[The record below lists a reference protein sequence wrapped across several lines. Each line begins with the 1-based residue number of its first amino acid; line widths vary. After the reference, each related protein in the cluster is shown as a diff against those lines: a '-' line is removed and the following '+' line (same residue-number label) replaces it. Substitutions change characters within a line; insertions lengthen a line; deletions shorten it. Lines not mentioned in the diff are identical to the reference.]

1 MINKHIL
8 LAGNPNVGKSTVF
21 NALTGLNQHTG
32 NWVGKTVEPAFGSFR
47 IKDTTYDIY
56 DLPGTY
62 SVISNSPEEKAA
74 RDKICFSD
82 PDLTVIIVDATC
94 LTRNLNLVLQI
105 AEMTDKILICLNFS
119 DEAYKKGIIIDTEKL
134 SEILGLPVVDIC
146 AKNKKDIKLLKS
158 EIAQKADSSFKQ
170 GYKIKYPDIFEDA
183 VRPIY
188 EFIKKASPDTPSR
201 LCRFIAVKLL
211 DCPEF
216 GSELAS
222 CVVSDKRIL
231 DTLTNLINSV
241 KSDLDKNGFS
251 DVSVRDAV
259 ADASFSSAVE
269 ISKKCTSYSTK
280 YKTANV
286 CFADKLLTS
295 KVTGIPIMLV
305 FLCGILWLTLI
316 GANYPSAM
324 LSAFFTRIGK
334 VLTSLC
340 VTAGIPLSWTSLLID
355 GIYKTTAQVT
365 AVMLPPMA
373 IFFPLFTL
381 LEDLGILPR
390 IAFNLDRGFC
400 RAGSCGKQAL
410 TMCMGLGCNAV
421 GVSGCRIISSPAER
435 KAAILTNTFIPCNG
449 RFGMLTVLS
458 SIFIGGCF
466 AAKYSSLVS
475 AIWICVL
482 IICGILVSLLVTRVL
497 TKFVYKNSR
506 ETFTLELPPYRRPS
520 IVKTLIRSLYDR
532 TLHTLRRAVSV
543 AAPCGALIWLL
554 ANISINGE
562 TLLNICTEFLDPA
575 GILLGLDGAILTAFI
590 LALPANEIVLPIIL
604 MCYISSTQPIDSYS
618 TYAIAEILKQN
629 GWTVLTAIN
638 VMLFSVLHFPC
649 ATTLKTVKAE
659 TGSLKTT
666 SAAFFIPLFC
676 ASIVCLSTTLLYHL
690 VQLVLSLI

>member
-1 MINKHIL
+1 MSNKHIL

-62 SVISNSPEEKAA
+62 SVISNSPEEKVA
-74 RDKICFSD
+74 RDEICFSN
-82 PDLTVIIVDATC
+82 PDLTVIVVDATC

-105 AEMTDKILICLNFS
+105 AEITDRLLLCLNFS
-119 DEAYKKGIIIDTEKL
+119 DEAYKKGILIDTEKL
-134 SEILGLPVVDIC
+134 SELLGLPVVDIC
-146 AKNKKDIKLLKS
+146 AKNKKDIILLKS
-158 EIAQKADSSFKQ
+158 EIAEKVDSSFKPR
-170 GYKIKYPDIFEDA
+170 YRIKYPDIFEDA
-183 VRPIY
+183 IRPIY

-211 DCPEF
+211 DYPEF
-216 GSELAS
+216 GAELAS
-222 CVVSDKRIL
+222 RVLPDKWISDVF
-231 DTLTNLINSV
+231 TNLIDSV
-241 KSDLDKNGFS
+241 KSDLNEKGFS
-251 DVSVRDAV
+251 AVSVRDAV
-259 ADASFSSAVE
+259 TDASFSSAVE
-269 ISKKCTSYSTK
+269 IAKKCTSYSENH
-280 YKTANV
+280 KTANV
-286 CFADKLLTS
+286 CLADKLLTS
-295 KVTGIPIMLV
+295 KITGIPMMLV

-316 GANYPSAM
+316 GANYPSVI
-324 LSAFFTRIGK
+324 LSTLFTRLGK
-334 VLTSLC
+334 ILTQLC
-340 VTAGIPLSWTSLLID
+340 VSAGFPYSLTSLLID

-421 GVSGCRIISSPAER
+421 GVSGCRIISSPAKR
-435 KAAILTNTFIPCNG
+435 NAAILTNTFIPCNG

-466 AAKYSSLVS
+466 SDTYSSLVS

-482 IICGILVSLLVTRVL
+482 IICGILVSLLVTRIM
-497 TKFVYKNSR
+497 TKFVYKNNR

-520 IVKTLIRSLYDR
+520 IAKTLIRSLYDR
-532 TLHTLRRAVSV
+532 TLHTLRRAISV

-554 ANISINGE
+554 ANISFNGT
-562 TLLNICTEFLDPA
+562 TLLNICTDFLAPA
-575 GILLGLDGAILTAFI
+575 GILLGLDGAILTAFL

-604 MCYISSTQPIDSYS
+604 MCYVSSTQPIDGYS
-618 TYAIAEILKQN
+618 TYAITEILKQN
-629 GWTVLTAIN
+629 GWTVMTAIN

-649 ATTLKTVKAE
+649 ATTLKTVKTE
-659 TGSLKTT
+659 TGSFKATV
-666 SAAFFIPLFC
+666 AAFFVPLFC
-676 ASIVCLSTTLLYHL
+676 GSIICISTNLLYHL
-690 VQLVLSLI
+690 VQLILVLI